1 MLLKIHQISGKYK
14 AVTPESW
21 IFISTAQLSFERN
34 WTGGIWRRGESLCN
48 KVPLNSK
55 GKKIT
60 KQSTE
65 CSDHPN
71 TGCAGEIVISP
82 SEKQISKF
90 YLFLSRNFLIWKIK
104 ISLASAN
111 MQIFLFMVFFSN
123 MFVCPQKF

>member
-1 MLLKIHQISGKYK
+1 M
-14 AVTPESW
+14 
-21 IFISTAQLSFERN
+21 
-34 WTGGIWRRGESLCN
+34 WRRGESLCN

-82 SEKQISKF
+82 SEKRISKF
-90 YLFLSRNFLIWKIK
+90 YLFLSRNF
-104 ISLASAN
+104 
-111 MQIFLFMVFFSN
+111 
-123 MFVCPQKF
+123 